1 MDDGALHA
9 ALEGLAL
16 RIASAAG
23 RLLLDRPESLTLTAK
38 SSPTDIVTQ
47 MDRAAEELLVSM
59 ILSERPDDGVLGEE
73 GGERAGTSRVRW
85 VLDPLDGTTNY
96 VYRIPF
102 WAVSVAAELDGEVV
116 VGVVEAPE
124 LGRTYSA
131 RRGAGAWVRQRVA
144 ADPPGELTESPGP
157 PTSLAVSGLEDLSQ
171 ALVSTGF
178 GYAPDRRRRQ
188 AEDLRLIA
196 PRVRDIRRLGA
207 ASLDLAWVGAGHSD
221 AYFESGLKP
230 WDLAAGTL
238 IAREAGAVV
247 MGRSG
252 GVPDESLVV
261 AATPGIAAEVSAIID
276 AAMGLPEAA
285 PPLLSPGA

>member
-1 MDDGALHA
+1 MADGALHA
-9 ALEGLAL
+9 ELEDLAL
-16 RIASAAG
+16 RIARAAG

-47 MDRAAEELLVSM
+47 MDRAAEDLLASM
-59 ILSERPDDGVLGEE
+59 ILSERPDDGILGEE
-73 GGERAGTSRVRW
+73 GGERVGSSRVRW
-85 VLDPLDGTTNY
+85 VIDPLDGTTNY

-102 WAVSVAAELDGEVV
+102 WAVSVAAEVDGQVV

-124 LGRTYSA
+124 LGRTYGA
-131 RRGAGAWVRQRVA
+131 RRGAGAWVRHHGA
-144 ADPPGELTESPGP
+144 AELLDAPTDPPRPATP
-157 PTSLAVSGLEDLSQ
+157 LAASGLEDLSQ

-178 GYAPDRRRRQ
+178 GYSPDRRRRQ

-247 MGRSG
+247 MGRGG
-252 GVPDESLVV
+252 GVPDESLVL
-261 AATPGIAAEVSAIID
+261 AAAPGIATEVSAIID
-276 AAMGLPEAA
+276 AAMGLPEASL
-285 PPLLSPGA
+285 PRLSPGA

>member
-9 ALEGLAL
+9 ALEDLAL
-16 RIASAAG
+16 RIAGAAG
-23 RLLLDRPESLTLTAK
+23 RLLLDRPASLTLTAK

-47 MDRAAEELLVSM
+47 MDRAAEDLLVSM

-73 GGERAGTSRVRW
+73 GGERPGSSRVRW
-85 VLDPLDGTTNY
+85 VIDPLDGTTNY

-102 WAVSVAAELDGEVV
+102 WAVSVAAEVDGYVV

-124 LGRTYSA
+124 LGRTYAA
-131 RRGAGAWVRQRVA
+131 RRGAGAWVRQRGR
-144 ADPPGELTESPGP
+144 ADVSGEPPESSRPDAP
-157 PTSLAVSGLEDLSQ
+157 LMVSGLEDLSQ

-238 IAREAGAVV
+238 IAREAGAAV
-247 MGRSG
+247 MGGRG
-252 GVPDESLVV
+252 GEPDETLVL
-261 AATPGIAAEVSAIID
+261 AATPGIATELAAIVD
-276 AAMGLPEAA
+276 AAMGPPEAGA
-285 PPLLSPGA
+285 PRLSPGA